1 MSKFIANAKDI
12 PMNPVT
18 KKLLNNIQ
26 SEREEEEYEIIKQES
41 PELLPNINLASD
53 FELARNNIS
62 RLLEI
67 SSKAIDDYYE
77 FATTSASPK
86 AVEVLSNMIK
96 DTVDMNKN
104 LIELHQQRER
114 INSTK
119 ITNGQPIN
127 NDNNNNNGTHNI
139 TTQNNI
145 MCSPADIIKLM
156 RESEENITAEVTKIV
171 K

>member
-1 MSKFIANAKDI
+1 MSKYVASAKDI

-18 KKLLNNIQ
+18 KRLLDNIQ
-26 SEREEEEYEIIKQES
+26 TEKDEEEYEVIKVEA
-41 PELLPNINLASD
+41 PELLPAIELKDD
-53 FELARNNIS
+53 FALARDNIS
-62 RLLEI
+62 KLLEI
-67 SSKAIDDYYE
+67 SARAIDDYYE

-127 NDNNNNNGTHNI
+127 HDFTPKGNI
-139 TTQNNI
+139 GTQNNI
-145 MCSPADIIKLM
+145 MLSPSDMIKLI
-156 RESEENITAEVTKIV
+156 RDTEEENVTKIV

>member
-18 KKLLNNIQ
+18 KKMLSNIKT
-26 SEREEEEYEIIKQES
+26 EREDEEYEIIKQEA

-67 SSKAIDDYYE
+67 SSRAIDDYYE

-127 NDNNNNNGTHNI
+127 NDNNNGTHNI

-156 RESEENITAEVTKIV
+156 RESEENVTTVVTKIE

>member
-41 PELLPNINLASD
+41 PELIPNINLASD

-67 SSKAIDDYYE
+67 SSRAIDDYYE

-127 NDNNNNNGTHNI
+127 NDNNGTHHI

-156 RESEENITAEVTKIV
+156 RESEENIKTEVTKIV